1 MTRVDAQRPDDICAV
16 PDMPASEVPNLI
28 AARQAASHARWMPA
42 AQDRI
47 EKRFWYEPLLESGV
61 VPDAVIR
68 AAIRRMLRDR
78 LREEDRGSAEANR
91 ARLLAFVEEMK
102 RSPIALRTDSANA
115 QHYEVPA
122 AFFQAALGP
131 RLKYSSAFYL
141 DGRASLGEAE
151 EAMLRL
157 TGERAQLVDGQNILE
172 LGCGWGS
179 LTLWMAEHYPA
190 SAITGVSNSASQRAF
205 IESQAARRG
214 LRNVRIVTA
223 DMNEFDAAA
232 LGPFPL
238 GATSPDTIAL
248 GTAALGANSAAA
260 NSLGANA
267 HAADA
272 VGAFRKFDRVV
283 SVEMFEHM
291 RNWNALLERIST
303 WLVPSGKLFIHIFT
317 HSRFAYPYEVRD
329 AGDWMAQ
336 HFFTGGMMPSDDLLH
351 HFDRHLQI
359 AQHWRVSGTH
369 YAKTSEAWL
378 ANMDANRK
386 QLLPLFAATYGRREA
401 KKWWTRWRIFFM
413 ACAEL
418 WAYRNGEE
426 WLVSHYLLTHR

>member
-1 MTRVDAQRPDDICAV
+1 MIGSRI
-16 PDMPASEVPNLI
+16 SPN
-28 AARQAASHARWMPA
+28 AANAITPPPSHARWLPA
-42 AQDRI
+42 ARDRA

-91 ARLLAFVEEMK
+91 ARLLAFVDEMK
-102 RSPIALRTDSANA
+102 RSPIALRADSANA

-122 AFFQAALGP
+122 AFFQSVLGP
-131 RLKYSSAFYL
+131 HLKYSSAFFPEGC
-141 DGRASLGEAE
+141 DSLAEAE

-157 TGERAQLVDGQNILE
+157 TCERAELADGQNILE

-179 LTLWMAEHYPA
+179 LTLWMAEHFPN
-190 SAITGVSNSASQRAF
+190 SAITAVSNSASQRSF
-205 IESQAARRG
+205 IESQAAQRG

-223 DMNEFDAAA
+223 DMNDFDA
-232 LGPFPL
+232 
-238 GATSPDTIAL
+238 TTIAGNTPRHTSL
-248 GTAALGANSAAA
+248 EESETGPAARER
-260 NSLGANA
+260 
-267 HAADA
+267 
-272 VGAFRKFDRVV
+272 FRGFDRVV

-291 RNWNALLERIST
+291 RNWDALLERISE
-303 WLVPSGKLFIHIFT
+303 WLAPGGKMFMHIFT
-317 HSRFAYPYEVRD
+317 HARFAYPYEVRG

-336 HFFTGGMMPSDDLLH
+336 HFFTGGMMPSDDLLG
-351 HFDRHLQI
+351 HFDRNLRI
-359 AQHWRVSGTH
+359 ARHWKVNGTH

-378 ANMDANRK
+378 ANMDANREK
-386 QLLPLFAATYGRREA
+386 LLPLFAAIYGASDA

-418 WAYRNGEE
+418 WNYREGEE
-426 WLVSHYLLTHR
+426 WLVSHYLLSKIV